1 MDSNQSQGPDTGN
14 VNVQAPKAP
23 VSGTGPNQPTSTD
36 DPLVGRVFNGR
47 YRVTERVA
55 RGGMGKVYKAIQDPL
70 DRIVALKV
78 LDPTFTGEVEHDFH
92 QRFFLEASICA
103 RLSHPNTVTIFDYG
117 QTEDN
122 IYYIVMEFL
131 EGRTLHQEMKDRP
144 VISPP
149 RAIHIAAQV
158 ARSVREAHALG
169 VVHRDLKPANIFLIE
184 HPDEADFVKVLD
196 FGLVKNVLE
205 DQSGFTKTG
214 IFMGS
219 PGYMAPEQIRGHALD
234 ERADVYALGAILFE
248 MLTGRPPFVRESAMD
263 TILAH
268 LNDDVPRFK
277 SVNQSMEAP
286 KVLEQVVRKCLA
298 KDRNDRFDNM
308 DGMVRAL
315 KMVARQTGMNLYLNS
330 DSSANRSWSG
340 NVPAPQPPPAPP
352 PSISGP
358 IPTDQAANHVSDGR
372 TVALSGEDLV
382 ISSDASSDYLLEPEG
397 KSGTKGLLLGALVAG
412 AVIVMAVAAF
422 WLTKPE
428 PIAKPILTK
437 QVETPAPAAKAQKKP
452 AVKEIPADHDIEQDV
467 PDTPAQLSLVL
478 RSRPSGASVSLE
490 GVEICEA
497 TPCRLSWEGKDA
509 EPGRRL
515 KLKFSL
521 DGYKAR
527 FAEREIDGDE
537 LVVRPQLTK
546 ERVIR
551 RPKKYRKPERSKP
564 PVEDEPV
571 RKPNMGNYKENPY

>member
-1 MDSNQSQGPDTGN
+1 MDSNQPQSPNTGK
-14 VNVQAPKAP
+14 VAATGALPGKPVAPGVKPAP
-23 VSGTGPNQPTSTD
+23 TE

-47 YRVTERVA
+47 YQVTERVA

-78 LDPTFTGEVEHDFH
+78 LDPTFTGEIEHDFH

-144 VISPP
+144 VLSPP
-149 RAIHIAAQV
+149 RAIHVAAQV

-234 ERADVYALGAILFE
+234 ERADVYALGAILYE

-268 LNDDVPRFK
+268 LNDEIPRFK
-277 SVNQSMEAP
+277 SVNQSMDAP

-308 DGMVRAL
+308 DTMVRAL

-340 NVPAPQPPPAPP
+340 NVPAPLPPPAPP

-358 IPTDQAANHVSDGR
+358 IPNNPDANDVSDGR
-372 TVALSGEDLV
+372 TVALSGEDL
-382 ISSDASSDYLLEPEG
+382 IIAGDQSSDYQLDNV
-397 KSGTKGLLLGALVAG
+397 SGDSGNRSMFMGAIAAATVIIG
-412 AVIVMAVAAF
+412 AVMLYWF
-422 WLTKPE
+422 TLPE
-428 PIAKPILTK
+428 VEMGETRPIET
-437 QVETPAPAAKAQKKP
+437 ETPQKAQAAPPKEE
-452 AVKEIPADHDIEQDV
+452 AVPADRDINEDL
-467 PDTPAQLSLVL
+467 PDTPPTLSLIL
-478 RSRPSGASVSLE
+478 RSRPSGA
-490 GVEICEA
+490 GVFLGSTEICEA
-497 TPCRLSWEGKDA
+497 TPCRLLWEGKDA
-509 EPGRRL
+509 EPGRVL
-515 KLKFSL
+515 TLKFSL
-521 DGYKAR
+521 DGYRDRVAT
-527 FAEREIDGDE
+527 REVDGDE
-537 LVVRPQLTK
+537 LVVSTQLTK
-546 ERVIR
+546 VRVTR
-551 RPKKYRKPERSKP
+551 RPKKIRKQDKSKSN
-564 PVEDEPV
+564 VDDEPK

>member
-1 MDSNQSQGPDTGN
+1 MDTNQPQGPDTGN
-14 VNVQAPKAP
+14 INVPVPSVHPKSAPGQRP
-23 VSGTGPNQPTSTD
+23 PPTE
-36 DPLVGRVFNGR
+36 DPLVGRVFNAR
-47 YRVTERVA
+47 YRVTERIA

-70 DRIVALKV
+70 NRIVALKV
-78 LDPTFTGEVEHDFH
+78 LDPTFTGEIEHDFH

-144 VISPP
+144 VLSAP
-149 RAIHIAAQV
+149 RAIHVAAQV

-205 DQSGFTKTG
+205 DQTGFTKTG

-234 ERADVYALGAILFE
+234 ERADVYALGAILYE

-268 LNDDVPRFK
+268 LNDEIPRFK
-277 SVNQSMEAP
+277 SVNQSMDAP
-286 KVLEQVVRKCLA
+286 KVLEQVVRKSLA

-308 DGMVRAL
+308 DSMVRAL

-352 PSISGP
+352 PSMSGP
-358 IPTDQAANHVSDGR
+358 IPANLDANNVSDGR
-372 TVALSGEDLV
+372 TVALSGEDLI
-382 ISSDASSDYLLEPEG
+382 ISGDQSGDYQVDNLSG
-397 KSGTKGLLLGALVAG
+397 AKSRGLLMGSLVAG
-412 AVIVMAVAAF
+412 IVIIGAVTTFM
-422 WLTKPE
+422 LTQPE
-428 PIAKPILTK
+428 PQPAAEAQPVQEPKAETK
-437 QVETPAPAAKAQKKP
+437 AAQQDTPGLVPSDRDINADTPDAPAK
-452 AVKEIPADHDIEQDV
+452 
-467 PDTPAQLSLVL
+467 LSLIL
-478 RSRPSGASVSLE
+478 RSRPSGA
-490 GVEICEA
+490 GVYLDNVQICEA
-497 TPCRLSWEGKDA
+497 TPCRLAWEGKDA
-509 EPGRRL
+509 EPGRVL
-515 KLKFSL
+515 SLKFSL
-521 DGYKAR
+521 DGYRERVAT
-527 FAEREIDGDE
+527 REIDGDE
-537 LVVRPQLTK
+537 LVVSSQLTK
-546 ERVIR
+546 IRVIR
-551 RPKKYRKPERSKP
+551 RPKKIRKPDKPKPSVDNESK
-564 PVEDEPV
+564 

>member
-1 MDSNQSQGPDTGN
+1 MDSNHSQGPDTGN
-14 VNVQAPKAP
+14 VNVPTPKVP
-23 VSGTGPNQPTSTD
+23 TSGTGSNASINTE

-70 DRIVALKV
+70 DRVVALKV

-268 LNDDVPRFK
+268 LNDDIPRFK
-277 SVNQSMEAP
+277 SVNQSIEAP

-308 DGMVRAL
+308 DAMVRAL
-315 KMVARQTGMNLYLNS
+315 KMVARQTGMNLYLNT

-358 IPTDQAANHVSDGR
+358 IPSDFDANHVSDGR
-372 TVALSGEDLV
+372 TVALSGDDLV
-382 ISSDASSDYLLEPEG
+382 ISSDASSDYSLDPG
-397 KSGTKGLLLGALVAG
+397 PKNTGTKKLLLSSLVAG
-412 AVIVMAVAAF
+412 TIIIMAVVGF
-422 WLTKPE
+422 WLTQPE
-428 PIAKPILTK
+428 PIAKPLPPVK
-437 QVETPAPAAKAQKKP
+437 VQVEEKPVEKPEVPAIPADRDVEVNKDETPA
-452 AVKEIPADHDIEQDV
+452 
-467 PDTPAQLSLVL
+467 TLSLVL
-478 RSRPSGASVSLE
+478 RSRPSGASVSLD
-490 GVEICEA
+490 GAQICEA

-509 EPGRRL
+509 EPGRVL
-515 KLKFSL
+515 SLKFSL
-521 DGYKAR
+521 DGYRDRIA
-527 FAEREIDGDE
+527 AREIDGDE
-537 LVVRPQLTK
+537 LVVSTQLTK
-546 ERVIR
+546 VRVIR
-551 RPKKYRKPERSKP
+551 RPKKYRKPEKSKP
-564 PVEDEPV
+564 AVEDEPA

>member
-23 VSGTGPNQPTSTD
+23 ISGTGPEKSTGTE

-205 DQSGFTKTG
+205 DQTGFTKTG

-308 DGMVRAL
+308 DAMVRAL
-315 KMVARQTGMNLYLNS
+315 KMVARQTGMNLYLNT

-358 IPTDQAANHVSDGR
+358 IPTDLAANQVSDGR
-372 TVALSGEDLV
+372 TVALSGDDLI
-382 ISSDASSDYLLEPEG
+382 ISNDGSSDYLLEPQG
-397 KSGTKGLLLGALVAG
+397 KSGTKNILLSALVAG
-412 AVIVMAVAAF
+412 AIIVMAVAAY
-422 WLTKPE
+422 WLTQPE
-428 PIAKPILTK
+428 PIVQPVLKNQTEKP
-437 QVETPAPAAKAQKKP
+437 AKAEEKP
-452 AVKEIPADHDIEQDV
+452 ETKVIPADRDIEQDK
-467 PDTPAQLSLVL
+467 PEAPAQLALML
-478 RSRPSGASVSLE
+478 RSRPSGASVSLD
-490 GVEICEA
+490 GVQICEA
-497 TPCRLSWEGKDA
+497 TPCRLAWEGKDA
-509 EPGRRL
+509 EPGRVL
-515 KLKFSL
+515 TLKFSL
-521 DGYKAR
+521 DGYRDRQAT
-527 FAEREIDGDE
+527 REIDGDE
-537 LVVRPQLTK
+537 LVVSTQLTK
-546 ERVIR
+546 IRVIR
-551 RPKKYRKPERSKP
+551 RPKKYRKSDKSKST
-564 PVEDEPV
+564 VKDEPV

>member
-14 VNVQAPKAP
+14 VAATGVPTGKPGAPGAKPAP
-23 VSGTGPNQPTSTD
+23 TE

-47 YRVTERVA
+47 YQVTERVA

-78 LDPTFTGEVEHDFH
+78 LDPTFTGEIEHDFH

-144 VISPP
+144 VLSPP
-149 RAIHIAAQV
+149 RAIHVAAQV

-268 LNDDVPRFK
+268 LNDEIPRFK

-308 DGMVRAL
+308 DSMVRAL
-315 KMVARQTGMNLYLNS
+315 KMVARQTGMSLYLNS
-330 DSSANRSWSG
+330 DSAANRSWSG
-340 NVPAPQPPPAPP
+340 NVPAPLPPPAPP
-352 PSISGP
+352 PSMSGP
-358 IPTDQAANHVSDGR
+358 VPQNADARDVSDGR
-372 TVALSGEDLV
+372 TVALSGEDLI
-382 ISSDASSDYLLEPEG
+382 ISSEQSSDYQIDRVAEGSGNRSMVIGAMAAASVILGAVLLYWFTQPAVEMGETRPIETEVTQKVEPE
-397 KSGTKGLLLGALVAG
+397 TPQENVVPADRDIDEDL
-412 AVIVMAVAAF
+412 
-422 WLTKPE
+422 P
-428 PIAKPILTK
+428 
-437 QVETPAPAAKAQKKP
+437 ETPP
-452 AVKEIPADHDIEQDV
+452 
-467 PDTPAQLSLVL
+467 TLSLIL
-478 RSRPSGASVSLE
+478 RSRPSGASVSLDSA
-490 GVEICEA
+490 EICEA

-509 EPGRRL
+509 EPGRVL
-515 KLKFSL
+515 ALKFSL
-521 DGYKAR
+521 DGYRDRVAT
-527 FAEREIDGDE
+527 REIDGDE
-537 LVVRPQLTK
+537 LVVSTQLTK
-546 ERVIR
+546 IRVTR
-551 RPKKYRKPERSKP
+551 RPKKIRKQERSKSKP
-564 PVEDEPV
+564 DDEPK